1 MQRNAFSWRHAIQD
15 SRATLERALGLSFSI
30 FMSGVFS
37 RMIRDPTGEGYHSL
51 VQVLD
56 SSLLALIIVAVA
68 AAALVVSYYSEQI
81 PSWISQPHRFYVVMG
96 LLLLFSY
103 LSGYLIV
110 DSTPVAAA
118 MAAGSNVILAAM
130 AVNKERLG
138 IRAPWIVSRL
148 IDRE

>member
-1 MQRNAFSWRHAIQD
+1 MQRNAFSWSHTIRE
-15 SRATLERALGLSFSI
+15 SRANLERALGLSFSI

-51 VQVLD
+51 IQILD
-56 SSLLALIIVAVA
+56 SSLLALIIVTLA

-81 PSWISQPHRFYVVMG
+81 PSWISQPHRFYLVMG

-103 LSGYLIV
+103 VSGYLIV
-110 DSTPVAAA
+110 DSPLVAASVA
-118 MAAGSNVILAAM
+118 VGSNVVLAAM

-138 IRAPWIVSRL
+138 IRAPWIVSRF